1 MREQLEKE
9 VRKRFGSMLGPK
21 ERKEMREEIVL
32 NALDR
37 YDEEI
42 GNGASPE
49 DAYETAL
56 QSVGDSQELNT
67 LPEQKPKP
75 KAWKYILFGLYLLI
89 ADFLLMLFAFLFKRI
104 FIFALI
110 GFAGIGFVLFHF
122 LFQRSDKH
130 AYQYLYILG
139 ILIISFAFFV
149 PLFLWLFVSVAS
161 CIDPNAFY

>member
-9 VRKRFGSMLGPK
+9 IRKRFGSMSGSK

-56 QSVGDSQELNT
+56 QSVGDLQELNT

-89 ADFLLMLFAFLFKRI
+89 ADLLLMFVAVLFKRI

-110 GFAGIGFVLFHF
+110 GFAGIGYVLFRS
-122 LFQRSDKH
+122 LFQRIDKH
-130 AYQYLYILG
+130 VYQFLCVLG
-139 ILIISFAFFV
+139 ILIVSLVIFV